1 MLNFVKWSSILSDWS
16 CYRRDVHGCSCP
28 CPILIEWRW
37 NGRGRQLIKRGTV
50 LWDLHA
56 LSRKRVKKMG
66 SACFCLFVFLFP
78 CSNGVCG
85 SSLNET
91 VLLAFDIA
99 SDITKNS
106 CNKRQLANFMVI
118 RNFNLTVRSLP
129 WVRFML
135 DWHEARKPSLF
146 SRCLSRSA
154 REGPA
159 NKFGPQI

>member
-1 MLNFVKWSSILSDWS
+1 MQMK
-16 CYRRDVHGCSCP
+16 
-28 CPILIEWRW
+28 
-37 NGRGRQLIKRGTV
+37 RQLIKRGTV
-50 LWDLHA
+50 LSDLHA

-66 SACFCLFVFLFP
+66 SACFCLFFLFA

-99 SDITKNS
+99 SDMTKNS

-129 WVRFML
+129 
-135 DWHEARKPSLF
+135 
-146 SRCLSRSA
+146 
-154 REGPA
+154 
-159 NKFGPQI
+159 

>member
-1 MLNFVKWSSILSDWS
+1 M
-16 CYRRDVHGCSCP
+16 GCSWLFVSLSHFDRMEMKRP
-28 CPILIEWRW
+28 E
-37 NGRGRQLIKRGTV
+37 RQLIKRGTV

-66 SACFCLFVFLFP
+66 SACFCLFVFLFA

-85 SSLNET
+85 YRLNET

-99 SDITKNS
+99 SDMTKNS

-159 NKFGPQI
+159 KKFGPQI